1 MADLLSNFHFLRPDW
16 FYALIPALLLYL
28 LLKFRQSTSSN
39 WEKAIDASLL
49 PHLLD
54 NPDGKVSKSPLTL
67 VFVAWVLAIVALSGP
82 VWEKTEQPVHERED
96 ALVIVF
102 DLTKSMYA
110 NDVKPSRLVRAR
122 RKLQDLLA
130 LRDEGVTALVV
141 FAGDAHVVAPLT
153 DDTATIIS
161 MIPAIDPAIMP
172 ATGSQL
178 TPALN
183 RAVDLFT
190 DAGVSSGRILII
202 TDEIRDIADAQ
213 RAARTHRFS
222 YPISVMSVGS
232 SEGAPISINPNNP
245 DTGFIKDSAGNLVIA
260 KVDQAQL
267 QDFAN
272 VAGGRFTPMTL
283 TDEDIEYLLAP
294 DPLLLNEEFR
304 EIERD
309 FDIWREEGPW
319 LLLLLLP
326 LVSLAFRRGWVW
338 SIALVMLLPVEKAYA
353 VEWIDFW
360 QTKNQ
365 QGLAALQEGDAET
378 AANLFESPDWKGSAL
393 YHGQNFE
400 EAAKTF
406 ADIDGAEG
414 RYNLGNAFAKQGRLE
429 EAIEAYA
436 ETLASQ
442 PDHED
447 ATFNKKLVEDLLQQ
461 QQEQQQQQG
470 ENEQNQEDQEQQDQ
484 QQGENQQD
492 QQEQDQQE
500 QDQQDQQQAE
510 SDQQEQKEK
519 EQQEKEQQQQE
530 QEQQEQEQ
538 QEQQEEQQQEVADKE
553 LDSEEEQALK
563 QWLRR
568 VPDDPGGL
576 LRNKFRKQH
585 HDRLQ
590 QGQISQTQTGDW

>member
-1 MADLLSNFHFLRPDW
+1 MTDLLSNFHFLRPDW

-39 WEKAIDASLL
+39 WESAIDASLL

-67 VFVAWVLAIVALSGP
+67 VFIAWLLAIIALSGP
-82 VWEKTEQPVHERED
+82 VWEKTEQPVHQRED

-110 NDVKPSRLVRAR
+110 NDVKPNRLVRAR

-141 FAGDAHVVAPLT
+141 FSGDAHVVAPLT
-153 DDTATIIS
+153 DDTATSIS
-161 MIPAIDPAIMP
+161 MIPAIDPGIMP
-172 ATGSQL
+172 ATGSQV

-183 RAVDLFT
+183 RAIDLFT

-202 TDEIRDIADAQ
+202 TDEIRDIAEAQ
-213 RAARTHRFS
+213 RVARIHRFS

-232 SEGAPISINPNNP
+232 SEGAPIFINPNNP
-245 DTGFIKDSAGNLVIA
+245 DAGYVKDRTGNLVIA

-267 QDFAN
+267 QDFAS

-294 DPLLLNEEFR
+294 DPLLLNEDFR

-309 FDIWREEGPW
+309 FDIWREEGPR

-338 SIALVMLLPVEKAYA
+338 SIALVMLLPVEKTYA
-353 VEWIDFW
+353 VEWIDLW
-360 QTKNQ
+360 QTKDQ

-406 ADIDGAEG
+406 ADIEGAEG
-414 RYNLGNAFAKQGRLE
+414 RYNLGNAFAKQERLE

-447 ATFNKKLVEDLLQQ
+447 AAFNKKLVEDLLQQ
-461 QQEQQQQQG
+461 QQEQQQQQS
-470 ENEQNQEDQEQQDQ
+470 ENEQNQENQEDQQQQDQ

-492 QQEQDQQE
+492 QQEQE
-500 QDQQDQQQAE
+500 QQDQQQ
-510 SDQQEQKEK
+510 SNNDQQ
-519 EQQEKEQQQQE
+519 EQQEKEQQE
-530 QEQQEQEQ
+530 REQQEQEQ
-538 QEQQEEQQQEVADKE
+538 QEQAQQEQQQQEVADKE

-585 HDRLQ
+585 YDRVQ

>member
-1 MADLLSNFHFLRPDW
+1 MMADLLSDFHFLRPDW

-67 VFVAWVLAIVALSGP
+67 VFIAWVLAIIALAGP

-110 NDVKPSRLVRAR
+110 NDVKPNRLVRAR
-122 RKLQDLLA
+122 RKLQDLLG

-141 FAGDAHVVAPLT
+141 FAGDAHVVSPLT

-161 MIPAIDPAIMP
+161 MIPAIEPSIMP

-183 RAVDLFT
+183 RAIELFT

-202 TDEIRDIADAQ
+202 TDEIRDIAEAQ

-232 SEGAPISINPNNP
+232 SEGAPMAINPNNP
-245 DTGFIKDSAGNLVIA
+245 NAGFIKDSAGNLVIA
-260 KVDQAQL
+260 KVNQIQL
-267 QDFAN
+267 QDFAS

-304 EIERD
+304 EIERN

-338 SIALVMLLPVEKAYA
+338 SIALVMLLPVEKTYA

-393 YHGQNFE
+393 YHDQNFE

-406 ADIDGAEG
+406 ADIDGPEG

-429 EAIEAYA
+429 EAIEAYE

-447 ATFNKKLVEDLLQQ
+447 AAFNKKLVEELLQQ
-461 QQEQQQQQG
+461 QEQQQQQQG
-470 ENEQNQEDQEQQDQ
+470 ENEQNQEDQQQQDQ
-484 QQGENQQD
+484 QQGENQHDQD
-492 QQEQDQQE
+492 QEQDQEQE
-500 QDQQDQQQAE
+500 QQQAE
-510 SDQQEQKEK
+510 SDQD
-519 EQQEKEQQQQE
+519 QQDKEQQQQE
-530 QEQQEQEQ
+530 QEQEQEQ
-538 QEQQEEQQQEVADKE
+538 QQQEVADKE

-585 HDRLQ
+585 FDRVQ
-590 QGQISQTQTGDW
+590 QGQITQTQTGDW

>member
-1 MADLLSNFHFLRPDW
+1 MTDLLSNFHFLRPDW
-16 FYALIPALLLYL
+16 FYALIPGLLLYL

-39 WEKAIDASLL
+39 WESAIDASLL

-67 VFVAWVLAIVALSGP
+67 VFIAWLLAIVALSGP
-82 VWEKTEQPVHERED
+82 AWEKTEQPVHERED

-110 NDVKPSRLVRAR
+110 NDVKPNRLVRAR

-153 DDTATIIS
+153 DDTATSIS
-161 MIPAIDPAIMP
+161 MIPAIDPGIMP

-183 RAVDLFT
+183 RAIDLFT

-213 RAARTHRFS
+213 RVARIHRFS

-245 DTGFIKDSAGNLVIA
+245 DAGYVKDRAGNLVIA

-267 QDFAN
+267 QDFAS
-272 VAGGRFTPMTL
+272 VAGGRFAPMTL

-294 DPLLLNEEFR
+294 DPLLLNEDFR

-338 SIALVMLLPVEKAYA
+338 SIALVMLLPVEKTYA
-353 VEWIDFW
+353 VEWIDLW
-360 QTKNQ
+360 QTKDQ

-406 ADIDGAEG
+406 ADIEGAEG

-447 ATFNKKLVEDLLQQ
+447 AAFNKKLVEDLLQQ
-461 QQEQQQQQG
+461 QQEQQQQS
-470 ENEQNQEDQEQQDQ
+470 ENEQNQENQEDQQQQDQ

-492 QQEQDQQE
+492 QQEQE
-500 QDQQDQQQAE
+500 QQDQQQANN
-510 SDQQEQKEK
+510 DQQ
-519 EQQEKEQQQQE
+519 EQQEKEQQEREQQGP
-530 QEQQEQEQ
+530 EQQEQAQ
-538 QEQQEEQQQEVADKE
+538 QEQQQQEVADKK

-585 HDRLQ
+585 YDRVQ